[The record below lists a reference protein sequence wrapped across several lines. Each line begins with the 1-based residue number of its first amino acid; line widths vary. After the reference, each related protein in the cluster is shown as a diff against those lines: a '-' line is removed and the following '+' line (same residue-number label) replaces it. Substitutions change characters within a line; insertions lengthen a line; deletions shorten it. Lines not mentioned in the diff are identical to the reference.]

1 MGFVDWKAKDGGRKE
16 FGGSGGAGSDFMK
29 LEINKTYKLRMIGK
43 PYEYFQHWEPVICR
57 SPGIQGGQ
65 VLDPLMLE
73 QKNPAARYA
82 CWFLNREDNSLK
94 IVDFPG
100 SLLDSFLDWAK
111 AFNAEPGGRNGCDWQ
126 VKREG
131 NANDPRKS
139 KYKAMPLDRAPFT
152 EEELAMINA
161 KGDLAKILEEFRKPN
176 TPDEIRRMLSE
187 KRGGKA
193 SEGAGHGG
201 TTQKTATS
209 APKAPPAPPKDEEE
223 IPF

>member
-1 MGFVDWKAKDGGRKE
+1 MGFVDWKAKDGGRKD
-16 FGGSGGAGSDFMK
+16 FGVGGAGSDFMK

-57 SPGIQGGQ
+57 SPGIKDGQ

-82 CWFLNREDNSLK
+82 CWFLNRDDGTLK
-94 IVDFPG
+94 IIDFPG

-131 NANDPRKS
+131 NAGDPRKS

-176 TPDEIRRMLSE
+176 TPDEIRRMLAE
-187 KRGGKA
+187 KRGGT
-193 SEGAGHGG
+193 SGGGGHGG
-201 TTQKTATS
+201 GAPKTGGS